1 VLSEKLNFTE
11 KIKKLW
17 LNYFD
22 ESETKILFWIL
33 FVGFLLRLLFVIETQ
48 NSPFIQNLFSDSK
61 IYNNYAVNIVQSNNW
76 IGDKVFFMSPVYP
89 YFLAV
94 TYKIFGQSLYVVR
107 LIQIFVSS
115 LTILIAFLIGRK
127 LFSKFAGYLSAGM
140 FSVYSTLIFYS
151 GIILSETLQVFVSS
165 LLILFLISDFKD
177 ASKKWFVVGIF
188 LGILALFRANI
199 LLFGFILFFY
209 QVYKLFKNK
218 DNSDFSFKSVS
229 LFLLGM
235 IIIIAPITLRNYIV
249 EKDFVLLTS
258 NGGINFYIGN
268 NANSIGVFVTPKD
281 FNFSTDMAGEK
292 FAEKFAQRD
301 LSPSEASSYWY
312 GQGFQFIKENPGAAA
327 YLFLNKILLFFL
339 PEENPQSSSM
349 DEEFF
354 RENYS
359 RILQLPM
366 LSFSIISILFI
377 FGIILMWKQRA
388 KYFLI
393 YMFIFSYLIA
403 SIIFF
408 VNGRF
413 RLALLPVIIPVAAF
427 SISTVFES
435 FAKKEFSG
443 LKIGIIITVGFTL
456 LINVFAVKPKFTDYE
471 AYQHLGDIAYNENR
485 LDDAIYNYNLSLI
498 YQDNFMTFVNLGNSL
513 AKKKDYKSA
522 EIAFNKAIERNPDY
536 ELAYF
541 NLAFVYTQ
549 IGNFDLAIKNY
560 NKTIELD
567 PNFENSYRNLG
578 IVYYIMEKYDLALEF
593 FNEFLRVSAD
603 EKTKELVNKDIQNIY
618 RILENKK

>member
-1 VLSEKLNFTE
+1 ME
-11 KIKKLW
+11 KIKKIW
-17 LNYFD
+17 MNYFD

-33 FVGFLLRLLFVIETQ
+33 FVGFLLRLLFVVETQ

-61 IYNNYAVNIVQSNNW
+61 IYNSYALNIIQSNNW

-107 LIQIFVSS
+107 LIQVFVSS
-115 LTILIAFLIGRK
+115 LTILVAYLIGRK
-127 LFSKFAGYLSAGM
+127 LFSKFAGYLSAAI

-199 LLFGFILFFY
+199 LLFALVLIFY
-209 QVYKLFKNK
+209 LLYRLYYKKGK
-218 DNSDFSFKSVS
+218 TDMSFKSVA
-229 LFLLGM
+229 LYVFGM
-235 IIIIAPITLRNYIV
+235 ILVIAPITLRNYIV

-268 NANSIGVFVTPKD
+268 NENSIGVFVTPKE
-281 FNFSTDMAGEK
+281 FNFSADMAGEK

-301 LSPSEASSYWY
+301 LLPSEASSYWY
-312 GQGFQFIKENPGAAA
+312 GQGFQFIKENPIAAG
-327 YLFLNKILLFFL
+327 YLFLNKIMLFFL

-349 DEEFF
+349 DEVFF

-359 RILQLPM
+359 RILQLP
-366 LSFSIISILFI
+366 LINFSIISVLFV
-377 FGIILMWKQRA
+377 FGIILMWKHRSD
-388 KYFLI
+388 YTLI
-393 YMFIFSYLIA
+393 YLFIASYLLA

-427 SISTVFES
+427 SITNVFES
-435 FAKKEFSG
+435 FAKKDFTG
-443 LKIGIIITVGFTL
+443 LKKAIIITAVFTL
-456 LINVFAVKPKFTDYE
+456 LVNVFAIKPKFTDYE

-485 LDDAIYNYNLSLI
+485 LDDAIYNYNISLI

-513 AKKKDYKSA
+513 AKKKDYKGA
-522 EIAFNKAIERNPDY
+522 EIAFKKAIERNPDY

-560 NKTIELD
+560 NKTIELNQ
-567 PNFENSYRNLG
+567 NFESAYRNLG
-578 IVYYIMEKYDLALEF
+578 IVYYVMEKYDLALEF
-593 FNEFLRVSAD
+593 FNEFMRISEDA
-603 EKTKELVNKDIQNIY
+603 KTKDLVNKDIQNIY